1 MKDYRIGEL
10 ANSWDDGSE
19 RRETLRADY
28 EPIIP
33 HGDEEAGGAVAGGV
47 IGAVAGAF
55 VGGPVGAVVGG
66 AIGAFSGAA
75 VGAGVEADEEQRED
89 DEVADVRVE
98 RHP

>member
-10 ANSWDDGSE
+10 ANSWDDGRE

-28 EPIIP
+28 EPGIP
-33 HGDEEAGGAVAGGV
+33 PDDEEAGSAVAGGV

-55 VGGPVGAVVGG
+55 VGGPVGVVVGG
-66 AIGAFSGAA
+66 AIGAAAGATAGAIDQQGKDETVA
-75 VGAGVEADEEQRED
+75 VAP
-89 DEVADVRVE
+89 VE

>member
-10 ANSWDDGSE
+10 ANSLDGGSE

-28 EPIIP
+28 ASGLPR
-33 HGDEEAGGAVAGGV
+33 GDEEAESALAGGV

-55 VGGPVGAVVGG
+55 VGGPVGVVVGG
-66 AIGAFSGAA
+66 AIGAAAGATA
-75 VGAGVEADEEQRED
+75 GAIDRQRKDETPGVAP
-89 DEVADVRVE
+89 VE

>member
-28 EPIIP
+28 EPGIP
-33 HGDEEAGGAVAGGV
+33 QGDEEAGSAVAGGV

-66 AIGAFSGAA
+66 AIGAAAGATA
-75 VGAGVEADEEQRED
+75 GAIEEQGK
-89 DEVADVRVE
+89 DETVAVAPVA